1 VCGIAGIWQRDG
13 APVDARVITAMV
25 DELIH
30 RGPDGVGLFMDGSGI
45 ALGHRRLKII
55 DLSTQAAQPIWL
67 PDRSL
72 CMVYNGEVH
81 NYLELAAELRAL
93 GAGLRAEN
101 DTEVLLW
108 AYRIWGEACFER
120 LNGMW
125 AVAFWEPGVRR
136 LLLSRDRFGIKPLL
150 YSLRGTRIAFASEAK
165 ALLAA
170 FPQERRPD
178 RFRLREFISGRLWDP
193 DADEGT
199 FFENIRSLPAGA
211 LMCIE
216 ETSETKR
223 QHWNFRPGTEIARS
237 DAPEAFLEILRDAVK
252 IRLRSDAPYGVLLS
266 GGLDSSTVARLAVTE
281 TPSRLQCISLRYVSR
296 KFDESSYASLV
307 ADDPQRYE
315 MQWVTPSAD
324 NMLATMAAIV
334 WHHDA
339 PTPIRGRYP
348 LWHVMRA
355 ASQFVTVV
363 LGGQGADELLGGYE
377 RFVLPFLL
385 DRLSPQLSY
394 GHSRWALIAELFQ
407 LGQVSAGIH
416 RVLPPLVFAA
426 LARRLP
432 GLRHRHNSGGSAAE
446 QTDSEVVPQTRP
458 FRSRLNN
465 ALWHQLRTGG
475 LPEILHSDDAL
486 SMAFSL
492 ESRLPFLDHRV
503 VEFCFSLR
511 YDEKIGDGWT
521 KLLLRRATP
530 GILPEPVRLR
540 RHKLGTP
547 GDYGGWMGTG
557 RGLEAIREL
566 LLDPATL
573 ARGWL
578 DAASIRRCL
587 GGSRRSAE
595 RWVRRN
601 PQQTWRMATV
611 ELWCRQFLDNDHGL
625 RPAATARVRSAPR
638 ASREE
643 LSLSVGT

>member
-1 VCGIAGIWQRDG
+1 
-13 APVDARVITAMV
+13 
-25 DELIH
+25 
-30 RGPDGVGLFMDGSGI
+30 
-45 ALGHRRLKII
+45 
-55 DLSTQAAQPIWL
+55 
-67 PDRSL
+67 
-72 CMVYNGEVH
+72 
-81 NYLELAAELRAL
+81 
-93 GAGLRAEN
+93 
-101 DTEVLLW
+101 
-108 AYRIWGEACFER
+108 
-120 LNGMW
+120 
-125 AVAFWEPGVRR
+125 
-136 LLLSRDRFGIKPLL
+136 
-150 YSLRGTRIAFASEAK
+150 
-165 ALLAA
+165 
-170 FPQERRPD
+170 
-178 RFRLREFISGRLWDP
+178 
-193 DADEGT
+193 
-199 FFENIRSLPAGA
+199 
-211 LMCIE
+211 
-216 ETSETKR
+216 
-223 QHWNFRPGTEIARS
+223 
-237 DAPEAFLEILRDAVK
+237 
-252 IRLRSDAPYGVLLS
+252 
-266 GGLDSSTVARLAVTE
+266 
-281 TPSRLQCISLRYVSR
+281 
-296 KFDESSYASLV
+296 
-307 ADDPQRYE
+307 
-315 MQWVTPSAD
+315 
-324 NMLATMAAIV
+324 
-334 WHHDA
+334 
-339 PTPIRGRYP
+339 
-348 LWHVMRA
+348 MRA

-394 GHSRWALIAELFQ
+394 GHSRLALIAELFR

-432 GLRHRHNSGGSAAE
+432 GLRHGHNSGGAASE
-446 QTDSEVVPQTRP
+446 QTDSEVAPQARP

-465 ALWHQLRTGG
+465 ALWHQLRIGG

-486 SMAFSL
+486 SMAFSI

-578 DAASIRRCL
+578 DAASMRRCL
-587 GGSRRSAE
+587 GRSRRSAE

-601 PQQTWRMATV
+601 QQQTWRMATV

-643 LSLSVGT
+643 LSLSVGK